1 MSPLSE
7 TILLTGATGYIGGR
21 LLHHLQNEGRSLRCL
36 TRRPQELA
44 GQITAATEIVRG
56 DVLESESLEVAM
68 RGIHTAY
75 YLVHSMEASGDFQ
88 ELDRR
93 AAANFA
99 RAARDAGV
107 ARIVYLGGLG
117 AGDDLSEHL
126 TSRHEVGRI
135 LRTSGVPTVELRASI
150 VIGSGSASF
159 ETVRALVERLPAIP
173 SPSWVRTAAQ
183 PIAVED
189 VIEYLVAAAS
199 LTLTTSAVFEIGG
212 EDQLSYAE
220 VMREYARQRNLRR
233 PMIRLPLI
241 TLRASRVF
249 LGLLI
254 PRYGRI
260 AAAMVDS
267 LRNETVVHD
276 PTAHQEFTIKPRGL
290 GEAIEDALA
299 SEDREFI
306 QTRWSET
313 LPPAARPR
321 LGGVAYGRRMVSSRV
336 VRVNRRANAAFEPI
350 QDIGG
355 RTGWYGVDW
364 FWRLRGLVDERR
376 GGIGLRRGRR
386 HPHELAV
393 GDPVD
398 FWRVEH
404 LEPGRRLLLAAEMR
418 IPGRLWL
425 DFDVEPDA
433 DGSHIRQTTIFD
445 PAGYLG
451 LAYWYLLYP
460 LHHRVFAA
468 MLRGLQRATLAEA
481 KPAR

>member
-1 MSPLSE
+1 
-7 TILLTGATGYIGGR
+7 
-21 LLHHLQNEGRSLRCL
+21 
-36 TRRPQELA
+36 
-44 GQITAATEIVRG
+44 
-56 DVLESESLEVAM
+56 
-68 RGIHTAY
+68 
-75 YLVHSMEASGDFQ
+75 
-88 ELDRR
+88 
-93 AAANFA
+93 
-99 RAARDAGV
+99 
-107 ARIVYLGGLG
+107 
-117 AGDDLSEHL
+117 
-126 TSRHEVGRI
+126 
-135 LRTSGVPTVELRASI
+135 
-150 VIGSGSASF
+150 
-159 ETVRALVERLPAIP
+159 
-173 SPSWVRTAAQ
+173 
-183 PIAVED
+183 
-189 VIEYLVAAAS
+189 
-199 LTLTTSAVFEIGG
+199 VFEIGG

-241 TLRASRVF
+241 TLRASRFF
-249 LGLLI
+249 LGLVI

-276 PTAHQEFTIKPRGL
+276 PTAHQEFAIRPRGL
-290 GEAIEDALA
+290 GEAIEEALA
-299 SEDREFI
+299 AEDREFM
-306 QTRWSET
+306 QTHWSET
-313 LPPAARPR
+313 LTPAARPR

-336 VRVNRRANAAFEPI
+336 VRVNRRANAAFVPI

-355 RTGWYGVDW
+355 QTGWYGVDW

-376 GGIGLRRGRR
+376 GGIGCRRGRR

-398 FWRVEH
+398 FWRVEC

-433 DGSHIRQTTIFD
+433 EGAHIRQTTIFD

-481 KPAR
+481 NPAR